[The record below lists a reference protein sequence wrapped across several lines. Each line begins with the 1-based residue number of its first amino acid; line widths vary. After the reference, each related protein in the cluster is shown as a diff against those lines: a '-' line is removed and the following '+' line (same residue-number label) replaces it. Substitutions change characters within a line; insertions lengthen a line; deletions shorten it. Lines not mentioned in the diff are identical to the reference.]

1 MNRIPERNRPLVILA
16 VGVVV
21 LLVVAGGVLL
31 IGRIGPSPSP
41 TPSISS
47 STSASPPVDPATPEG
62 GTRAFFDAFARARR
76 TDDPSIVEPF
86 VTGTSSSA
94 YLTVDGFLRGQKEA
108 GKAAVITTNELSG
121 FGVDVQGQ
129 TATVMVSQ
137 QLGGYDIDVDTG
149 KPRESPTL
157 LPATSFRVVLKQVD
171 ARWLVDEFEPLQ

>member
-31 IGRIGPSPSP
+31 VGQIGPSPSP
-41 TPSISS
+41 TPSTSS
-47 STSASPPVDPATPEG
+47 SASASPSVDPATPEG
-62 GTRAFFDAFARARR
+62 GTRAFFDAFARSRL
-76 TDDPSIVEPF
+76 TDDASIVEPF
-86 VTGTSSSA
+86 VTGKASSA

-108 GKAAVITTNELSG
+108 GKASVITTNELSG

-129 TATVMVSQ
+129 MATVMVSQ

-157 LPATSFRVVLKQVD
+157 LPSTSFRVVLKQID
-171 ARWLVDEFEPLQ
+171 GRWLVEEFEPLQ